1 MGRVD
6 HHAQR
11 ASVGHA
17 SASSRRRCVRVIV
30 KPAAAVPRTPAAG
43 ARPPRRILKMP
54 SHHGEHDVISNDRI
68 PTATHHSDVR
78 TPCLVALA
86 CAFALA
92 LLPGDALAGPPA
104 VGLGTAGSFAVLGG
118 STVTNTGPTT
128 INGDLGLSP
137 GPSVTGFPPGT
148 VNGTIHVSDAVA
160 QQAKTD
166 LQTAYNDASGR
177 SPATAVATELGG
189 STLGAGIYGSATLGL
204 TGTLTLDAQGD
215 PNAVFIFQAAST
227 LVTASASS
235 VLLINGAQP
244 CNVFWR
250 VASSATLGTNTAF
263 AGNILA
269 AQSIT
274 LNTGATLAGRALA
287 LNAATTLD
295 SNVIT
300 AANCAPGTTTA
311 PGTIPVGE
319 AATAPAPGTPAAT
332 ATTPTGTARLTPVS
346 RSVTTSIR
354 NGRCVEGEF
363 RVVVTGRSIRRVVF
377 SLGGRV
383 IATRTRAPFRALVR
397 PRPGRRTVTARVSF
411 SDRTPVVT
419 RRMRLRSCATVGARV
434 PTAPFGLTG

>member
-1 MGRVD
+1 M
-6 HHAQR
+6 
-11 ASVGHA
+11 
-17 SASSRRRCVRVIV
+17 
-30 KPAAAVPRTPAAG
+30 
-43 ARPPRRILKMP
+43 
-54 SHHGEHDVISNDRI
+54 ISYDRM
-68 PTATHHSDVR
+68 PTATHRSHIR

-86 CAFALA
+86 CACALA

-128 INGDLGLSP
+128 ISGDLGLSP

-189 STLGAGIYGSATLGL
+189 STLGAGIYSSATLGL

-227 LVTASASS
+227 LVTASASRI
-235 VLLINGAQP
+235 LLINGAQP

-250 VASSATLGTNTAF
+250 VASSATLGSNTGF
-263 AGNILA
+263 VGNILA

-287 LNAATTLD
+287 LSAATTLD

-300 AANCAPGTTTA
+300 TANCAPGTTTP
-311 PGTIPVGE
+311 PGTIPVGTAST
-319 AATAPAPGTPAAT
+319 AAAPGTAPGT
-332 ATTPTGTARLTPVS
+332 APTTTTGTARLTPVS
-346 RSVTTSIR
+346 RAVTTSIR
-354 NGRCVEGEF
+354 NGRCVEGAF

-383 IATRTRAPFRALVR
+383 IATRTRAPFGALVR

-411 SDRTPVVT
+411 SDRTPVAT
-419 RRMRLRSCATVGARV
+419 RRMRLRSCATAVARV

>member
-1 MGRVD
+1 M
-6 HHAQR
+6 
-11 ASVGHA
+11 
-17 SASSRRRCVRVIV
+17 
-30 KPAAAVPRTPAAG
+30 
-43 ARPPRRILKMP
+43 
-54 SHHGEHDVISNDRI
+54 ISNDRI
-68 PTATHHSDVR
+68 PRATHHPHIR
-78 TPCLVALA
+78 TLCLVALA
-86 CAFALA
+86 CACALA

-104 VGLGTAGSFAVLGG
+104 VGLGTAGSFAVIGG

-128 INGDLGLSP
+128 ISGDLGLSP

-177 SPATAVATELGG
+177 TPATAVATELGG
-189 STLGAGIYGSATLGL
+189 STLGTGIYSSATLGL

-227 LVTASASS
+227 LITASASRI
-235 VLLINGAQP
+235 LLINGAQP

-250 VASSATLGTNTAF
+250 VASSATLGSNTGF
-263 AGNILA
+263 VGNILA

-287 LNAATTLD
+287 LSAATTLD
-295 SNVIT
+295 SNVIST
-300 AANCAPGTTTA
+300 ANCAPGTTT
-311 PGTIPVGE
+311 PLGTIPVGTAST
-319 AATAPAPGTPAAT
+319 AAAPGTPP
-332 ATTPTGTARLTPVS
+332 TTTTGTARLTPVS
-346 RSVTTSIR
+346 GGVTTSIR
-354 NGRCVEGEF
+354 NGRCVAGAF

-383 IATRTRAPFRALVR
+383 IATRTRAPFGALVR

-411 SDRTPVVT
+411 SDRTPVAT
-419 RRMRLRSCATVGARV
+419 RRMRFRSCAIAVARV

>member
-1 MGRVD
+1 M
-6 HHAQR
+6 
-11 ASVGHA
+11 
-17 SASSRRRCVRVIV
+17 
-30 KPAAAVPRTPAAG
+30 
-43 ARPPRRILKMP
+43 
-54 SHHGEHDVISNDRI
+54 ISNDRI
-68 PTATHHSDVR
+68 LMATHDSAVR
-78 TPCLVALA
+78 TPRLVALA

-92 LLPGDALAGPPA
+92 LLPGDALAAPPA

-227 LVTASASS
+227 LVTASASRI
-235 VLLINGAQP
+235 LLINGAQP

-250 VASSATLGTNTAF
+250 VGSSATLGTNTGF

-300 AANCAPGTTTA
+300 ASNCAPGTTTA
-311 PGTIPVGE
+311 PGTIPVGT
-319 AATAPAPGTPAAT
+319 AATATAPGATAPGTPATTA
-332 ATTPTGTARLTPVS
+332 ATTTGTARLTPVS
-346 RSVTTSIR
+346 GSVTTSIR
-354 NGRCVEGEF
+354 NGDCVEGAF
-363 RVVVTGRSIRRVVF
+363 RVAVTGRSIRRVVF

-419 RRMRLRSCATVGARV
+419 RRLRMRSCATAVARV

>member
-1 MGRVD
+1 LK
-6 HHAQR
+6 
-11 ASVGHA
+11 
-17 SASSRRRCVRVIV
+17 IL
-30 KPAAAVPRTPAAG
+30 RT
-43 ARPPRRILKMP
+43 
-54 SHHGEHDVISNDRI
+54 HGEHDVISNDRI
-68 PTATHHSDVR
+68 PTATHRSHIR

-86 CAFALA
+86 CACALA

-128 INGDLGLSP
+128 ISGDLGLSP

-160 QQAKTD
+160 QQAKAD

-177 SPATAVATELGG
+177 SPATVVATELGG
-189 STLGAGIYGSATLGL
+189 NTLGAGIYGSATLGL

-227 LVTASASS
+227 LVTASASRI
-235 VLLINGAQP
+235 LLINGAQP

-250 VASSATLGTNTAF
+250 VASSATLGTNTGF
-263 AGNILA
+263 VGNILA

-287 LNAATTLD
+287 LSAATTLD

-300 AANCAPGTTTA
+300 AANCAPGTTTP
-311 PGTIPVGE
+311 PGTIPVGTIPVG
-319 AATAPAPGTPAAT
+319 TASTAMAPGTPP
-332 ATTPTGTARLTPVS
+332 TTTTGTARLTPVS
-346 RSVTTSIR
+346 GSVTTRIR
-354 NGRCVEGEF
+354 NGRCVEGAF

-383 IATRTRAPFRALVR
+383 IATRTRAPFGALVR

-411 SDRTPVVT
+411 SDRTPVAI
-419 RRMRLRSCATVGARV
+419 RRMRLRSCATAVARV